1 MLGVE
6 AFSATVPPTPAT
18 HTTAPVPA
26 PVRVVEQ
33 AEASP
38 QARAESDLLKGPGPQ
53 SLSRLADAARR
64 FAEVLSWS
72 GSPEVAAFVSGF
84 RYGHVDTYA

>member
-6 AFSATVPPTPAT
+6 AFTATTPPTPAT
-18 HTTAPVPA
+18 HATTPAAA

-33 AEASP
+33 AEASHRS
-38 QARAESDLLKGPGPQ
+38 RAESDLSNGSDTQ
-53 SLSRLADAARR
+53 NLSRLASAARR

-72 GSPEVAAFVSGF
+72 GSAEVAAYVSGF